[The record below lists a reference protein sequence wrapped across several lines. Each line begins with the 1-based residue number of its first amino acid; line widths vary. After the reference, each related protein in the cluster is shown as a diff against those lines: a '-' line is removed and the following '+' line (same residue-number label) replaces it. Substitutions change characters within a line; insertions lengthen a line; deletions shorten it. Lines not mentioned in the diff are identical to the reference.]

1 MRHVSLCLGTLLLAT
16 GLGAQQPDFEKVEI
30 KVEKVAGSVYMLTG
44 EGGNIAV
51 TVGEDGVLV
60 VDDQFAPLV
69 PKIQAAI
76 RGITDKPVR
85 FVFDTHWHGD
95 HTGGNA
101 AFAKTSIIVAHD
113 NVRRR
118 LAEGLPASSGRTL
131 PPAPKEAL
139 PLVTFDQGVSFHM
152 NGEDVRATHYPH
164 GHTDGDAVVFFPKS
178 NVIHMGDLFVTY
190 GLPFVDVA
198 SGGTLRGLI
207 DDVEKAMASVPDDVK
222 VIPGHGPLS
231 TKADV
236 KKYTEMLKDCVRLV
250 AAAIQQGKTL
260 EQAKAEGVLA
270 KYDALGQGFV
280 KTAGYVELIYKE
292 LKGGAN

>member
-1 MRHVSLCLGTLLLAT
+1 M
-16 GLGAQQPDFEKVEI
+16 
-30 KVEKVAGSVYMLTG
+30 
-44 EGGNIAV
+44 
-51 TVGEDGVLV
+51 
-60 VDDQFAPLV
+60 
-69 PKIQAAI
+69 
-76 RGITDKPVR
+76 
-85 FVFDTHWHGD
+85 
-95 HTGGNA
+95 
-101 AFAKTSIIVAHD
+101 
-113 NVRRR
+113 RRR
-118 LAEGLPASSGRTL
+118 FAEGLPASSGHAR

-139 PLVTFDQGVSFHM
+139 PIVTFDRGLSFHM

-178 NVIHMGDLFVTY
+178 NVVHMGDLFVTY
-190 GLPFVDVA
+190 GLPYVDVA

-207 DDVEKAMASVPDDVK
+207 DSVEKAMASVPDDVK

-236 KKYTEMLKDCVRLV
+236 KKYAEMLKDCVRLV
-250 AAAIQQGKTL
+250 EAAIQQGKTL